1 MSGTRMRLA
10 DVAQLDP
17 DITPEGLRDQYG
29 DDPDTISLLAVAE
42 ATLNRVPSGLSR
54 WLSSAET
61 CEVWEDV
68 LIRQEGLHQLSWWN
82 NVRGSGF
89 DDPVTRRAERR
100 LARIRQRGVEAR
112 LTVEAHAG
120 LTTDRAAASAVAAL
134 VAAHREEADSLLRP
148 GGAGDGLPPEVAR
161 MLAMGTTAFRELV
174 GNDIKDS
181 GVCHPLRHPAL
192 LSRWYEALV
201 AIGTMAFTE
210 IGLEVTPVRVRN
222 LFAVPDPHLIQA
234 RHDASREKWA
244 SKLTFL
250 THVRAALVE
259 QDRRSRRAEAPVHRH
274 LVERYPVQ
282 YAELVQQARQDP
294 RNHRPAHRPPHPTVF
309 DDHADILR
317 EHGWDVRWIFDGH
330 RVWLDAWP
338 IGERTGRPSLPAWR
352 TGGRLIA
359 TAVRNRN
366 TGRSAWRWSTP
377 TYVFYGRG
385 QGRYT
390 LLTGADAL
398 CHLAETNP
406 RATPRRFF
414 KAMVPPVREHLEAH
428 VPPDGHRWRRP
439 FPECFPALHY
449 R

>member
-17 DITPEGLRDQYG
+17 GITPEELQEQYG
-29 DDPDTISLLAVAE
+29 DDPDTISLLTVAE

-54 WLSSAET
+54 WLVSEEV
-61 CEVWEDV
+61 CDVWEDV
-68 LIRQEGLHQLSWWN
+68 LTRQEGLHQLSWWN
-82 NVRGSGF
+82 SVLGSGF
-89 DDPVTRRAERR
+89 DDPATRRAERR

-112 LTVEAHAG
+112 LIVEARAG
-120 LTTDRAAASAVAAL
+120 LSADRATASALAAL
-134 VAAHREEADSLLRP
+134 MADHREEAEPLFHPKRND
-148 GGAGDGLPPEVAR
+148 DVAR
-161 MLAMGTTAFRELV
+161 LLTMGAVAFRELV

-181 GVCHPLRHPAL
+181 GVCHALRHPAL

-210 IGLEVTPVRVRN
+210 IGLEVTPARVRN

-234 RHDASREKWA
+234 RHDTPRERWA

-259 QDRRSRRAEAPVHRH
+259 HDRLSRRADAPLHRH
-274 LVERYPVQ
+274 LIERHPVR
-282 YAELVQQARQDP
+282 YAELVEQARQDP
-294 RNHRPAHRPPHPTVF
+294 RNHRPPPRPPHPSVF
-309 DDHADILR
+309 DGHADVLR

-366 TGRSAWRWSTP
+366 TGRSAWRWSAP

-398 CHLAETNP
+398 RHLAETNP

-439 FPECFPALHY
+439 FPECLPALHY